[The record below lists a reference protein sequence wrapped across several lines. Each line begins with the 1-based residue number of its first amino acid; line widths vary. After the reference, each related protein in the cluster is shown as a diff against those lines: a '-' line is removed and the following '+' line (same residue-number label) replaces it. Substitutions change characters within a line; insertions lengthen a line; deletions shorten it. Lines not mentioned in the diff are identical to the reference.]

1 MIHPQ
6 IKDREMLVELND
18 EGIGK
23 YRAVN
28 NPMKLSKTPAEIRK
42 GAPLLGQYT
51 IRICKEFGLTLRE

>member
-1 MIHPQ
+1 
-6 IKDREMLVELND
+6 MLVELND